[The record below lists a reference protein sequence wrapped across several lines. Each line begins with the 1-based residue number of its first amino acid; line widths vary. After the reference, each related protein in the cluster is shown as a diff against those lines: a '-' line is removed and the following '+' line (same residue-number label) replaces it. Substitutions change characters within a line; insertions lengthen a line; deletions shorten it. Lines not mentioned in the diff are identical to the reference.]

1 MFVVGGVPSCAEKA
15 PWNVLLEKKEER
27 RRRRR
32 SSGRVR
38 VHCGGSLISSRHVVT
53 AAHCVWANRGSGR
66 TCRQPWVSM
75 SPAQC
80 RETRCPSHCLRL
92 AEEQIN
98 VYLVSLKTILNE
110 GK

>member
-1 MFVVGGVPSCAEKA
+1 M
-15 PWNVLLEKKEER
+15 L
-27 RRRRR
+27 
-32 SSGRVR
+32 

-80 RETRCPSHCLRL
+80 RETRCPTHCLRL
-92 AEEQIN
+92 AEDQIN
-98 VYLVSLKTILNE
+98 VYLVNTYSEHQKKSRNHLGEIGEILA
-110 GK
+110 KLRPVQV

>member
-1 MFVVGGVPSCAEKA
+1 M
-15 PWNVLLEKKEER
+15 L
-27 RRRRR
+27 
-32 SSGRVR
+32 

-80 RETRCPSHCLRL
+80 RETRCPTHCLRL
-92 AEEQIN
+92 AEDQIN
-98 VYLVSLKTILNE
+98 VYLVNTYSEHQKKSCNHLGEIGEILA
-110 GK
+110 KLRPVQV